1 MANVLDFS
9 LADFFFNDNPDVLAP
24 PDDFEEWINDP
35 RVQGGFRFFEQ
46 QLLRAPSSA
55 SEVRSAVDGERRE
68 VINLTSYNYLG
79 LSTHPE
85 VIQAAKD
92 ALDKYGLGASG
103 APLLSGTFD
112 LHVEFARR
120 LAEFKQQEDCLLY
133 SSGLGGN
140 VGAIQGILRK
150 GDYLVLDEKSH
161 KSLVDGGTLSG
172 AKMLFFDHNDMV
184 SLEEQLEKAKGKR
197 ILVGVEGVYS
207 MDGDLVKLP
216 EVTEL
221 CEQYSAG
228 LYVDEAHSTLMFG
241 KNGRG
246 VGEHFDLEDK
256 VGVSFG
262 TLSKAFGGVGGFI
275 CSNAKIIRY
284 LKGYSSPWNFSCAP
298 SPPVVAGLM
307 KSLEIATRDSTLR
320 DKLWENT
327 NYMTSSLKSMGL
339 DIGQTESQVIPII
352 IGSSGELL
360 MQLAGEVQKRGLFL
374 QPVDFPAVPAH
385 ARRFRI
391 SASAQLTREQID
403 RALNII
409 EDVIAKTLGEKGA
422 LLR

>member
-9 LADFFFNDNPDVLAP
+9 LADFFYNDNPDVLSP

-35 RVQGGFRFFEQ
+35 RVLSSFRFFEQ
-46 QLLRAPSSA
+46 QFLKAPRTDSRVFSG
-55 SEVRSAVDGERRE
+55 VDGERRD
-68 VINLTSYNYLG
+68 VVNLTSYNYLG

-92 ALDKYGLGASG
+92 ALDKYGMSASG

-112 LHVEFARR
+112 LHIELARR
-120 LAEFKQQEDCLLY
+120 LAEFKQQEDCILY

-140 VGAIQGILRK
+140 MGAMQGILRK
-150 GDYLVLDEKSH
+150 GDFLILDEKSH

-172 AKMLFFDHNDMV
+172 AKMLFFDHNDME
-184 SLEEQLEKAKGKR
+184 SLEMMLEKAKGKR
-197 ILVGVEGVYS
+197 SLVAVEGVYS

-216 EVTEL
+216 EVVEL
-221 CEQYSAG
+221 CEAYNAG
-228 LYVDEAHSTLMFG
+228 LYIDEAHSTLMFG
-241 KNGRG
+241 ENGRG
-246 VGEHFDLEDK
+246 VAEHFGLEDK

-275 CSNAKIIRY
+275 CSNERIIRY

-298 SPPVVAGLM
+298 SPVVVGGLL
-307 KSLEIATRDSTLR
+307 KALDVATRDSTLR
-320 DKLWENT
+320 DKLWENVRYLT
-327 NYMTSSLKSMGL
+327 ENLRAMGL
-339 DIGQTESQVIPII
+339 DLGETASQVIPII
-352 IGSSGELL
+352 IGSSG
-360 MQLAGEVQKRGLFL
+360 QKLIEFATEIQRRGLFL

-391 SASAQLTREQID
+391 SASAQLTKEQMD
-403 RALNII
+403 TALTII
-409 EDVIAKTLGEKGA
+409 EDVIAKGLKE
-422 LLR
+422 